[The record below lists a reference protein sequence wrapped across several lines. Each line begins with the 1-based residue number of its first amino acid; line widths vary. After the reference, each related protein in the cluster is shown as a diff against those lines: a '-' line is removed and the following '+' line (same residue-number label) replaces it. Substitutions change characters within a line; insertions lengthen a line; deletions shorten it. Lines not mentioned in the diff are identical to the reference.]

1 MALTKNQVL
10 AQMSGVNVITFYSN
24 TILQQDLGYSPI
36 LSRVISSCLQTW
48 QFFAATSAI
57 FLIDRIGRR
66 SLLIVG
72 AALMAIANAG
82 LAGLQSHSENTT
94 AAGCSLIF
102 YFLAL
107 AAFPIGLFL
116 IPFMYSAE
124 IAPLRVR
131 SQITAISG
139 GFNWLFNFLVAEVTP
154 VAFDSIGWK
163 YYLVSCPASNRR
175 RFHNRSNISNTHHRF
190 TFVPTPYR
198 SLSSISSLP
207 RPEAGHWRTSTRSS
221 WRHIMLCS
229 HRELLRTCQSEL
241 RRQ

>member
-1 MALTKNQVL
+1 ML
-10 AQMSGVNVITFYSN
+10 AQMSGINVITFYSN

-66 SLLIVG
+66 RLLIGG

-82 LAGLQSHSENTT
+82 LAGLQSHKDNAT

-131 SQITAISG
+131 SQITAMSG

-163 YYLVSCPASNRR
+163 YYLVSALQQRNDDPKKGNINSDSR
-175 RFHNRSNISNTHHRF
+175 HRSTSAQTHC
-190 TFVPTPYR
+190 R
-198 SLSSISSLP
+198 SLFSISSLLRP
-207 RPEAGHWRTSTRSS
+207 RAGHWKILTPSS
-221 WRHIMLCS
+221 WLRTMLCS
-229 HRELLRTCQSEL
+229 LQELLRICRSEL
-241 RRQ
+241 RKL

>member
-1 MALTKNQVL
+1 ML
-10 AQMSGVNVITFYSN
+10 AQMSGINVITFYSN

-36 LSRVISSCLQTW
+36 LSRIISSCLQTW

-66 SLLIVG
+66 RLLIGG

-82 LAGLQSHSENTT
+82 LAGLQSHKDNST

-131 SQITAISG
+131 AQTTAISSG
-139 GFNWLFNFLVAEVTP
+139 MNWLFNFLVAEVTP

-163 YYLVSCPASNRR
+163 YYLVSCVYYAEIDR
-175 RFHNRSNISNTHHRF
+175 NTLKANLQRRF
-190 TFVPTPYR
+190 TFAQTRYR
-198 SLSSISSLP
+198 LSSSTSSLL
-207 RPEAGHWRTSTRSS
+207 RPKVGHWKISTPSS
-221 WRHIMLCS
+221 WLRTMLCS
-229 HRELLRTCQSEL
+229 HHELLRTCRSESP
-241 RRQ
+241 RR

>member
-1 MALTKNQVL
+1 
-10 AQMSGVNVITFYSN
+10 MSGVNVITFYSN

-66 SLLIVG
+66 RLLIGG

-82 LAGLQSHSENTT
+82 LAGLQSHKDNAT

-131 SQITAISG
+131 AQTTAMSSG
-139 GFNWLFNFLVAEVTP
+139 LNWLFNFLVAEVTP

-163 YYLVSCPASNRR
+163 YYLVRYVYHAYIGDESFETDFQR
-175 RFHNRSNISNTHHRF
+175 RFMCAQTRSQW
-190 TFVPTPYR
+190 PY
-198 SLSSISSLP
+198 STSSP
-207 RPEAGHWRTSTRSS
+207 QRPKAGRWKTSTPSS
-221 WRHIMLCS
+221 WLRTMLCS
-229 HRELLRTCQSEL
+229 HRGWPRTCQSESPRL
-241 RRQ
+241 

>member
-1 MALTKNQVL
+1 ML
-10 AQMSGVNVITFYSN
+10 AQMSGINVITFYSN

-66 SLLIVG
+66 RLLIGG

-82 LAGLQSHSENTT
+82 LAGLQSHKDNAT

-131 SQITAISG
+131 SQITAMSG

-163 YYLVSCPASNRR
+163 YYLVSCSYRR
-175 RFHNRSNISNTHHRF
+175 CDVSYRNKSFDTQYRSTSAQIRF
-190 TFVPTPYR
+190 R
-198 SLSSISSLP
+198 SLSSISSPL
-207 RPEAGHWRTSTRSS
+207 RPKAGRWKTSTLSS
-221 WRHIMLCS
+221 WLRTMLCS
-229 HRELLRTCQSEL
+229 LQELLRICRSEL
-241 RRQ
+241 QRL

>member
-1 MALTKNQVL
+1 MTWYNADHSQML
-10 AQMSGVNVITFYSN
+10 AQMSGINVITFYSN

-66 SLLIVG
+66 RLLIGG

-82 LAGLQSHSENTT
+82 LAGLQSHKDNAT

-131 SQITAISG
+131 SQITAMSG

-163 YYLVSCPASNRR
+163 YYLVSCSYQRYDVFLAS
-175 RFHNRSNISNTHHRF
+175 HNALQPPRVAKNMPIGVAEAVNISEKGA
-190 TFVPTPYR
+190 V
-198 SLSSISSLP
+198 
-207 RPEAGHWRTSTRSS
+207 EADQ
-221 WRHIMLCS
+221 I
-229 HRELLRTCQSEL
+229 EEKAA
-241 RRQ
+241 

>member
-1 MALTKNQVL
+1 ML
-10 AQMSGVNVITFYSN
+10 AQMSGINVITFYSN

-66 SLLIVG
+66 RLLIGG

-82 LAGLQSHSENTT
+82 LAGLQSHKDNAT

-131 SQITAISG
+131 SQITAMSG

-163 YYLVSCPASNRR
+163 YYLVSSPRQWNDDPKRGNKISDNRHR
-175 RFHNRSNISNTHHRF
+175 STSAQIRF
-190 TFVPTPYR
+190 R
-198 SLSSISSLP
+198 SLSSIFSLL
-207 RPEAGHWRTSTRSS
+207 RPKAGRSKTSTPFS
-221 WRHIMLCS
+221 
-229 HRELLRTCQSEL
+229 
-241 RRQ
+241 

>member
-1 MALTKNQVL
+1 
-10 AQMSGVNVITFYSN
+10 MSGINVITFYSN

-66 SLLIVG
+66 RLLIGG

-82 LAGLQSHSENTT
+82 LAGLQSHKDNAT

-131 SQITAISG
+131 SQITAMSG

-163 YYLVSCPASNRR
+163 YYLVSCSYQRYG
-175 RFHNRSNISNTHHRF
+175 
-190 TFVPTPYR
+190 V
-198 SLSSISSLP
+198 
-207 RPEAGHWRTSTRSS
+207 
-221 WRHIMLCS
+221 S
-229 HRELLRTCQSEL
+229 HSD
-241 RRQ
+241 

>member
-1 MALTKNQVL
+1 
-10 AQMSGVNVITFYSN
+10 MSGINVITFYSN

-36 LSRVISSCLQTW
+36 LSRIISSCLQTW

-66 SLLIVG
+66 RLLIGG
-72 AALMAIANAG
+72 ATLMAIANAG
-82 LAGLQSHSENTT
+82 LAALQSHKDNAT

-124 IAPLRVR
+124 IAPLRIR
-131 SQITAISG
+131 AQTTAISSG
-139 GFNWLFNFLVAEVTP
+139 MNWLMNFLVAEVTP

-163 YYLVSCPASNRR
+163 YYLVRC
-175 RFHNRSNISNTHHRF
+175 I
-190 TFVPTPYR
+190 YR
-198 SLSSISSLP
+198 SKLHDEGLEADFRYRSTCAPTRYRWSSSTSSLQ
-207 RPEAGHWRTSTRSS
+207 RPGAEHWKTSTPSS
-221 WRHIMLCS
+221 WLRIMRCS
-229 HRELLRTCQSEL
+229 HHESLRICQSESL
-241 RRQ
+241 RP

>member
-1 MALTKNQVL
+1 ML
-10 AQMSGVNVITFYSN
+10 AQMSGINVITFYSN

-36 LSRVISSCLQTW
+36 LSRIISSCLQTG

-66 SLLIVG
+66 RLLIGG

-82 LAGLQSHSENTT
+82 LAGLQSHKDNTT

-131 SQITAISG
+131 SQITAMSGELKWGDLHHEWVNVWLIQLIG

-163 YYLVSCPASNRR
+163 YYLVRC
-175 RFHNRSNISNTHHRF
+175 
-190 TFVPTPYR
+190 VYD
-198 SLSSISSLP
+198 
-207 RPEAGHWRTSTRSS
+207 E
-221 WRHIMLCS
+221 
-229 HRELLRTCQSEL
+229 
-241 RRQ
+241 

>member
-1 MALTKNQVL
+1 ML

-66 SLLIVG
+66 RLLIGG

-82 LAGLQSHSENTT
+82 LAGLQSHKDNST

-107 AAFPIGLFL
+107 AAFPVGLFL

-131 SQITAISG
+131 AQTTAMSSG
-139 GFNWLFNFLVAEVTP
+139 LNWLFNFLVAEVTP

-163 YYLVSCPASNRR
+163 YYLVSCVYHADIDDESCKADFRR
-175 RFHNRSNISNTHHRF
+175 RYTC
-190 TFVPTPYR
+190 VPTR
-198 SLSSISSLP
+198 CRWLSSISSLQ
-207 RPEAGHWRTSTRSS
+207 RPKAGHWRTSMQSS
-221 WRHIMLCS
+221 WLRTMLCS
-229 HRELLRTCQSEL
+229 HHGSLRTCQMESQRL
-241 RRQ
+241 SISRRRAL

>member
-1 MALTKNQVL
+1 
-10 AQMSGVNVITFYSN
+10 MSGVNVITFYSN

-66 SLLIVG
+66 RLLIGG

-82 LAGLQSHSENTT
+82 LAGLQSHKDDAT

-131 SQITAISG
+131 AQTTAMSSG
-139 GFNWLFNFLVAEVTP
+139 LNWLFNFLVAEVTP

-163 YYLVSCPASNRR
+163 YYLVRCLYRAENDDESLEADFQSGLRLHQLAIGGRLLPLRSRDQRQDTGRHRR
-175 RFHNRSNISNTHHRF
+175 HLPGF
-190 TFVPTPYR
+190 T
-198 SLSSISSLP
+198 
-207 RPEAGHWRTSTRSS
+207 E
-221 WRHIMLCS
+221 CS
-229 HRELLRTCQSEL
+229 
-241 RRQ
+241 

>member
-1 MALTKNQVL
+1 M
-10 AQMSGVNVITFYSN
+10 ITFYSN

-36 LSRVISSCLQTW
+36 LSRIISSCLQTW

-66 SLLIVG
+66 RLLIGG
-72 AALMAIANAG
+72 ATLMAIANAG
-82 LAGLQSHSENTT
+82 LAGLQSHKDNAT

-124 IAPLRVR
+124 IAPLRIR
-131 SQITAISG
+131 AQTTAISSG
-139 GFNWLFNFLVAEVTP
+139 MNWLMNFLVAEVTP

-163 YYLVSCPASNRR
+163 YYLVRCTDYSKSDDESLEAD
-175 RFHNRSNISNTHHRF
+175 FQHRF
-190 TFVPTPYR
+190 TCAPTRYR
-198 SLSSISSLP
+198 WSSSTFSLQ
-207 RPEAGHWRTSTRSS
+207 RREAGHWKTSMPSSSLRT
-221 WRHIMLCS
+221 MLCS
-229 HRELLRTCQSEL
+229 HRESPRTCRSESL
-241 RRQ
+241 RL